1 MVYTI
6 HCVILFGGTNPGTN
20 KPNDNTWKWNGKLW
34 TQSQDIGPS
43 PRRDHNLA
51 YDIKRDRV
59 VLFGGLT
66 GTGGTGIPAGDTWE
80 LRIE

>member
-1 MVYTI
+1 MTI
-6 HCVILFGGTNPGTN
+6 LGNGMENFGHKVKIL
-20 KPNDNTWKWNGKLW
+20 D
-34 TQSQDIGPS
+34 

-66 GTGGTGIPAGDTWE
+66 GTGGTGSS
-80 LRIE
+80 R

>member
-1 MVYTI
+1 LEEQTLVLTNQMTI
-6 HCVILFGGTNPGTN
+6 LGNGMENFGHKVKIL
-20 KPNDNTWKWNGKLW
+20 D
-34 TQSQDIGPS
+34 

-51 YDIKRDRV
+51 YDIKRDHV